1 MAVVRRTPPPPNSL
15 YNGPKRQA
23 PKLATGATNG
33 IRNIAEA
40 TEFASPNP
48 PIEFHSK
55 MKIPNGLQPLIDD
68 GMVDTVV
75 RRLKSGK
82 EASVYIVACGDQRRC
97 AKVYKEA
104 EQRGFHKLA
113 QYQEGRKTR
122 SSRDSRAM
130 GKRGRHGRR
139 VQEAEWK
146 NAEVDALYRLVSVGV
161 RVPVPYLIHE
171 GVLLMELVQDEH
183 GDPAPRLN
191 DLDITPD
198 QARQWHTFMIA
209 QVVRMLCAGLIH
221 GDLSEFNVLLDV
233 NGPVIIDL
241 PQAVNAS
248 SNNNAFAMLERDVN
262 NMRATFGRAAPEL
275 LETAYAHEIWMLY
288 EAGELTPN
296 SALTG
301 RFTRDSAAPDVD
313 AVLKQI
319 EDERR
324 EAEARERRRENA
336 DAA

>member
-1 MAVVRRTPPPPNSL
+1 
-15 YNGPKRQA
+15 
-23 PKLATGATNG
+23 
-33 IRNIAEA
+33 
-40 TEFASPNP
+40 
-48 PIEFHSK
+48 
-55 MKIPNGLQPLIDD
+55 MKIPKGLQPLIDD

-82 EASVYIVACGDQRRC
+82 EASVYIVACGGELRC

-113 QYQEGRKTR
+113 QYQEGRGTR
-122 SSRDSRAM
+122 NSRDARAM

-146 NAEVDALYRLVSVGV
+146 NAEVDALFRLAGAGV
-161 RVPVPYLIHE
+161 RVPAPYLVHE
-171 GVLLMELVQDEH
+171 GVLLMELVRDAH

-191 DLDITPD
+191 DVEISAT
-198 QARQWHTFMIA
+198 QAREWHAFMIA

-241 PQAVNAS
+241 PQAVNAAG
-248 SNNNAFAMLERDVN
+248 NNNAFAMLARDVN
-262 NMRATFGRAAPEL
+262 NMRATFGRTAPEL
-275 LETAYAHEIWMLY
+275 LVTEYAREIWKLY
-288 EAGELTPN
+288 EAGELTPD
-296 SALTG
+296 SVLTG
-301 RFTRDSAAPDVD
+301 RFARDMTAPDVN
-313 AVLKQI
+313 AVLEQI
-319 EDERR
+319 EAERR
-324 EAEARERRRENA
+324 EAEERQRRRDEA

>member
-1 MAVVRRTPPPPNSL
+1 LALRATHPGVLEESAATARRRLVKGLTL
-15 YNGPKRQA
+15 Q
-23 PKLATGATNG
+23 
-33 IRNIAEA
+33 I
-40 TEFASPNP
+40 
-48 PIEFHSK
+48 
-55 MKIPNGLQPLIDD
+55 MKIPKGLQPLVDD

-82 EASVYIVACGDQRRC
+82 EASVYIVACGDQVRC

-122 SSRDSRAM
+122 NSRDTRAM
-130 GKRGRHGRR
+130 GRRGRHGRR

-146 NAEVDALYRLVSVGV
+146 NAEVDALYRLAGAGV
-161 RVPVPYLIHE
+161 RVPAPYLVHE
-171 GVLLMELVQDEH
+171 GVLLMELVQDEL

-191 DLDITPD
+191 DIEITAD
-198 QARQWHTFMIA
+198 QAREWHAFMIT
-209 QVVRMLCAGLIH
+209 QIVRMLCAGVIH

-241 PQAVNAS
+241 PQAVNAAG
-248 SNNNAFAMLERDVN
+248 NNNAFAMLQRDVN
-262 NMRATFGRAAPEL
+262 NMRATFGRTLPEL
-275 LETAYAHEIWMLY
+275 LETEYAREIWGLY
-288 EAGELTPN
+288 EASELRPD

-301 RFTRDSAAPDVD
+301 RFTRDSTAPDVN
-313 AVLKQI
+313 AVLHQI
-319 EDERR
+319 EEERR
-324 EAEARERRRENA
+324 EAEARQRRRDEA